1 MMFMSVSSRKI
12 LDKPMV
18 KEQNATVHFVDDR
31 YKTVKAIA
39 AEPSL
44 SKVRVYMAD
53 W

>member
-1 MMFMSVSSRKI
+1 MRPLDFREI
-12 LDKPMV
+12 LNKPNV

-31 YKTVKAIA
+31 YETVKAVA
-39 AEPSL
+39 AQPSL